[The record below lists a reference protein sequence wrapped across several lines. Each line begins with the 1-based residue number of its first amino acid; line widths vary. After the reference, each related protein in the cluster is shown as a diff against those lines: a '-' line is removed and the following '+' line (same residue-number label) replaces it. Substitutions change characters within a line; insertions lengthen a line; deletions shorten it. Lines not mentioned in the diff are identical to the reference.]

1 MNVPEKKSKH
11 LKMVSGKTSKIKGL
25 LRKLQKLLPRAVQ
38 VTIYEAF
45 IRPHL
50 NYGDILYDQAHNVFS
65 PKGRIRSV

>member
-1 MNVPEKKSKH
+1 MNVPARKSKH
-11 LKMVSGKTSKIKGL
+11 IKMVSGKISKIKGL
-25 LRKLQKLLPRAVQ
+25 LRKLQKLLPRAVL
-38 VTIYEAF
+38 VTVYEPF